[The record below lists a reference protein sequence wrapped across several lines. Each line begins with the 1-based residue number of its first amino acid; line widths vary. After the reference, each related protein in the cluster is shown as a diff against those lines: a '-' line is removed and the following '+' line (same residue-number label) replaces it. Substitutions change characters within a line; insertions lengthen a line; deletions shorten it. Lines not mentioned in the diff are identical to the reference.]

1 MPMSHLTAAWF
12 GLLALAAAA
21 VAPPANAQAVLFEGA
36 RLIAGDGSVALEN
49 TAILA
54 ERGTIT
60 RIARNGEIAAPAG
73 ASRIDLAGKTMM
85 PAIIATHVHPG
96 FQSGLTYLAENF
108 KRETILDDLNR
119 ALYFGVSTVMSQ
131 GIERGDVM
139 YQIRTEQA
147 EGRLGGARLML
158 AGRGMGAPNAG
169 PGNPV
174 YANFAYEVTTEEQ
187 ARSNVRELV
196 ARKVDAVKIWVDDR
210 GGRAP
215 KLPIAISRA
224 AIDEAHKNGLK
235 VAAHIFY
242 HDDAVALA
250 EARVDSFA
258 HLVRDQV
265 MSDELIALTI
275 KNKVYVMPNIGS
287 PERGIYTTPAP
298 WLDEPYLA
306 GLLRDTVA
314 TDVIERVR
322 KAHVARDPAL
332 AARNAKNYEILK
344 RSVAKLGAAGAYI
357 ILGSDTGLEDHF
369 FGYAEQKELE
379 LMVQAGMTPSQVI
392 VAATSRAAEY
402 LGLADRGLLAPG
414 KRADLLVLD
423 GNPLD
428 DIRNT
433 RRIAKLYLAGTEVD
447 RAALKASLLKSARN

>member
-12 GLLALAAAA
+12 GLAALAAAA
-21 VAPPANAQAVLFEGA
+21 VAPPATAQTVLFEGA
-36 RLIAGDGSVALEN
+36 RVIAGDGSAALEN
-49 TAILA
+49 GAILA

-60 RIARNGEIAAPAG
+60 RIGRAGEIAPPAG
-73 ASRIDLAGKTMM
+73 ATRIDLAGKTVM

-96 FQSGLTYLAENF
+96 FQSGLTYVAENF

-131 GIERGDVM
+131 GIERGEVM

-187 ARSNVRELV
+187 ARNNVRELV
-196 ARKVDAVKIWVDDR
+196 AKKVDAVKIWVDDR

-250 EARVDSFA
+250 EAHIDSFA
-258 HLVRDQV
+258 HLVRDKV

-314 TDVIERVR
+314 PEVIERVR
-322 KAHVARDPAL
+322 KAHVAREPAI
-332 AARNAKNYEILK
+332 AERNGKNYDILK
-344 RSVAKLGAAGAYI
+344 RSVAKLGAAGAHV

-369 FGYAEQKELE
+369 FGYAEQKEIE

-433 RRIAKLYLAGTEVD
+433 RRIAKLYLAGAEVD
-447 RAALKASLLKSARN
+447 RAALRASLMKAARN

>member
-1 MPMSHLTAAWF
+1 MSHHRVTWF
-12 GLLALAAAA
+12 GLAALVALALA
-21 VAPPANAQAVLFEGA
+21 PPASAQTVLLEGA
-36 RLIAGDGSVALEN
+36 GLIAGDGSAAVEN
-49 TAILA
+49 TAILI
-54 ERGTIT
+54 ERGTIA
-60 RIARNGEIAAPAG
+60 RIGRRGEVAAPAG
-73 ASRIDLAGKTMM
+73 ATRVDLTGKTVM
-85 PAIIATHVHPG
+85 PALIATHVHPG
-96 FQSGLTYLAENF
+96 FQSGLTYRAENF
-108 KRETILDDLNR
+108 KREVILEDLNR

-131 GIERGDVM
+131 GIERGEVM

-158 AGRGMGAPNAG
+158 AGRGFGAPNAG

-187 ARSNVRELV
+187 ARANVRELV

-224 AIDEAHKNGLK
+224 VIDEAHKAGLK

-250 EARVDSFA
+250 EAGVDSFA
-258 HLVRDQV
+258 HLVRDKV

-275 KNKVYVMPNIGS
+275 KNKVHVMPNIGS
-287 PERGIYTTPAP
+287 PERGTYTTAPP

-314 TDVIERVR
+314 PDVVERVR
-322 KAHVARDPAL
+322 KTHLTRDPAQ
-332 AARNAKNYEILK
+332 AERNVKNYDILK
-344 RSVAKLGAAGAYI
+344 RSVARLGAANAHV

-369 FGYAEQKELE
+369 FGYAEQKEIE
-379 LMVQAGMTPSQVI
+379 LMVQAGMAPSQVI
-392 VAATSRAAEY
+392 VAATSRAAGY
-402 LGLADRGLLAPG
+402 LGLADRGLLVVG
-414 KRADLLVLD
+414 KRADILVLD

-433 RRIAKLYLAGTEVD
+433 RRISKMYLAGAEVD
-447 RAALKASLLKSARN
+447 RAALKASLMTAARN